1 MNSLKSLY
9 GTYRNGDVV
18 TFVMEAKTNHPQVLL
33 YDANTLEQKAQI
45 EFPKENRIGRV
56 YYLDYKVQEQEKLVY
71 CFCENGE
78 VLPDTRGK
86 AFLKDKEYGV
96 SRKKADFKAY
106 FPPKP
111 YPWGK
116 DENPQITYQDCFL
129 YLLHVRGFTMDDS
142 SKVKEKGTFL
152 GVTKKLSH
160 LKKCGVTSL
169 VFQPI
174 YEFPELEEPDKANP
188 LAKETLNYWG
198 YKEGFYFAPKSS
210 YAYTQDPATE
220 CKQMIHSIHKM
231 GMEVILQMYYPGT
244 VDANIVL
251 TSLLFWAEEYHVD
264 GFVLM
269 GEKLPKESILKNPL
283 LADKKLIFEDACD
296 TPYGNAAGFDYD
308 YYFSMRRFLRGDGW
322 TLRHALFKLQE
333 KYEQKHTIHFLSNF
347 QGFTLADMVSY
358 ENKHN
363 EANGENNQDG
373 MNNNESCNYG
383 IEGQTTKKKIVEL
396 RLKQVK
402 NALCLL
408 MLGTGTP
415 MLFMGDELGNTQL
428 GNNNPYCQD
437 NEITWLNWK
446 KNRFGKEIF
455 EAFQAIMELRR
466 RFPLLRPKKPFRMT
480 DYLACGYPDLS
491 YHGREAWR
499 QPQNPQEGICGILYS
514 GLYGTENT
522 EKQSVYIAINLSD
535 ADAVLALPNLPVGS
549 DWILE
554 YSTEKT
560 DLPIL
565 QQKEKEDCILM
576 PAKTIRMYSSQI
588 CKASGKNKK

>member
-1 MNSLKSLY
+1 MNSLRSLY

-18 TFVMEAKTNHPQVLL
+18 TFVMEAKTTQPQVLL
-33 YDANTLEQKAQI
+33 YDAHSLKLKEQLA
-45 EFPKENRIGRV
+45 FPEENRIGRV

-71 CFCENGE
+71 CFSENGE
-78 VLPDTRGK
+78 ILPDTRGK
-86 AFLKDKEYGV
+86 AFLKEGEYGT
-96 SRKKADFKAY
+96 SKEKADLKANL
-106 FPPKP
+106 PTKP
-111 YPWGK
+111 YHWGK
-116 DENPQITYQDCFL
+116 VLSPKISYQDCFM
-129 YLLHVRGFTMDDS
+129 YLLHVRGFTMDES
-142 SKVKEKGTFL
+142 SNVLEKGTFL
-152 GVTKKLSH
+152 GVTKKLSY
-160 LKKCGVTSL
+160 LKKCGVTSIL
-169 VFQPI
+169 FQPI
-174 YEFPELEEPDKANP
+174 YEFLELEKPDITNP
-188 LAKETLNYWG
+188 LSCERLNYWG
-198 YKEGFYFAPKSS
+198 YKEGYYFAPKSN
-210 YAYTQDPATE
+210 YAYTDDPVTE

-251 TSLLFWAEEYHVD
+251 TSLLFWAEEYRVD

-269 GEKLPKESILKNPL
+269 GENLPKESIQKNPL
-283 LADKKLIFEDACD
+283 LADKKLIFEDACENS
-296 TPYGNAAGFDYD
+296 YGNTASFDYD
-308 YYFSMRRFLRGDGW
+308 YYFSMRRFLKGDGW

-333 KYEQKHTIHFLSNF
+333 KYEKKNTIHFLSNF
-347 QGFTLADMVSY
+347 QGFTLADLVSY

-402 NALCLL
+402 NALCLM

-455 EAFQAIMELRR
+455 EAFQTIMELRS
-466 RFPLLRPKKPFRMT
+466 RFPILRPEKPFRMT

-499 QPQNPQEGICGILYS
+499 QPQNPQKGICGILYS
-514 GLYGTENT
+514 GLYGSENT
-522 EKQSVYIAINLSD
+522 DKQSVYLAINLSD
-535 ADAVLALPNLPVGS
+535 EDAVLALPNLPVGC

-554 YSTEKT
+554 YSTEKK
-560 DLPIL
+560 DLAFF
-565 QQKEKEDCILM
+565 QQKEKEDCISV
-576 PAKTIRMYSSQI
+576 PAKTIRVY
-588 CKASGKNKK
+588 ASEIRKVSCKNKK